1 MVEMGDSGR
10 RGLNDT
16 HNISNIT
23 LKAFVCIL
31 MGGEDSVYLHNL
43 SLLEGQRPLDSWL
56 DICEVR
62 HLNSSGSLT

>member
-16 HNISNIT
+16 HIISNIT

-31 MGGEDSVYLHNL
+31 LGGGSVFLHNL
-43 SLLEGQRPLDSWL
+43 SLLEGQRPLDSW
-56 DICEVR
+56 
-62 HLNSSGSLT
+62 